1 MSELNTRFRERIG
14 FPAHEPITFGSLAS
28 ILELM
33 PRNIPFENLSIIE
46 NRTREIT
53 KENLINKIFVQQE
66 GGLCYELN
74 TILYFFLID
83 QGFDAVLTRATVYNH
98 DTRNYAPFG
107 RTHATILLTHNE
119 QIYLVDTGFGGNLP
133 LKPVPLN
140 GEIITSMNGDFRIR
154 RVNSEYGD
162 AILDMKLRCKD
173 TDWKIGY
180 AFHSGLHVADVSE
193 FNSVQKIIAEH
204 PESPF
209 NTHPLITKQTELGS
223 VTLSDTSLTIR
234 EHGNVMK
241 EKIDS
246 VKFRELLK
254 QHFDR

>member
-1 MSELNTRFRERIG
+1 MSELNTRFRQRIG
-14 FPAHEPITFGSLAS
+14 FPAHEPISFASLTN

-33 PRNIPFENLSIIE
+33 PRNIPFENLSIME

-53 KENLINKIFVQQE
+53 KDNLMNKIFVQQE

-83 QGFDAVLTRATVYNH
+83 QGFDAVLTRAIVYNH
-98 DTRNYAPFG
+98 DTHSYAPFG

-119 QIYLVDTGFGGNLP
+119 QTYLVDTGFGGNLP

-140 GEIITSMNGDFRIR
+140 GEMITSMNGDFRTK

-162 AILDMKLRCKD
+162 FIFEMKLRYKD
-173 TDWKIGY
+173 SDWKVGY
-180 AFHSGLHVADVSE
+180 AFHSGLPIADVSE
-193 FNSVQKIIAEH
+193 LNSVQTIIAQH

-209 NTHPLITKQTELGS
+209 NTHPLITKQTERGS

-234 EHGNVMK
+234 EHGDVTK

-246 VKFRELLK
+246 VRFRELLK